1 MTKQLATKIR
11 ATALLRVVQH
21 AGGNATVIKRGDPD
35 SGEILILCAKKGQ
48 ITALFERGQSVRG
61 EYEWASVKAQIIDN
75 KEEIDRYLARRMS
88 FDPDIW
94 VIELDI
100 PNAARFIVEMGALI

>member
-35 SGEILILCAKKGQ
+35 SGEILILCAEKGQ

-61 EYEWASVKAQIIDN
+61 ECEWVPVKAQVIDN
-75 KEEIDRYLARRMS
+75 KEEIDKYLARRMG

>member
-1 MTKQLATKIR
+1 MTRQLATKIR
-11 ATALLRVVQH
+11 ATALLRIVQH

-35 SGEILILCAKKGQ
+35 SGEILILCAEKGQ
-48 ITALFERGQSVRG
+48 ITALCERVQSVSG
-61 EYEWASVKAQIIDN
+61 QYEWAPVLTQIIEN

-100 PNAARFIVEMGALI
+100 PNAERFVVETGALI